1 MELLRLY
8 LQIQSGNK
16 INPLSHIWIHLGFIV
31 AQGVTFRAKQ
41 ARINTYTL
49 RFLLKKKKKINRTL
63 LIISKL
69 NDSSVSIK
77 HSKKIFFLLFFFI
90 NV

>member
-16 INPLSHIWIHLGFIV
+16 INPFKSYLDTSWLYRCTGGDIPCKASTHKYLKYFKILI
-31 AQGVTFRAKQ
+31 
-41 ARINTYTL
+41 
-49 RFLLKKKKKINRTL
+49 KKKKSINRTL

-77 HSKKIFFLLFFFI
+77 T
-90 NV
+90 

>member
-16 INPLSHIWIHLGFIV
+16 INPFKSYLDTSWLYRCTGGDIPCKASAHKYLYFKILI
-31 AQGVTFRAKQ
+31 
-41 ARINTYTL
+41 
-49 RFLLKKKKKINRTL
+49 KKKQKNNRTL

-77 HSKKIFFLLFFFI
+77 T
-90 NV
+90 

>member
-1 MELLRLY
+1 MGYVSYQVEFLNGIITVISPNSEWKQDKSVKSYLDTSWLY
-8 LQIQSGNK
+8 RCTGGDIPCKASTHKYLYI
-16 INPLSHIWIHLGFIV
+16 
-31 AQGVTFRAKQ
+31 
-41 ARINTYTL
+41 L

-77 HSKKIFFLLFFFI
+77 T
-90 NV
+90 